1 MISRAQNQ
9 KDSSNSEMTESN
21 QTNVKHLSSIEQK
34 ELPFYKV
41 ILRSTAF
48 WILVILVI
56 LTAIFGYLTPN
67 NVFIKPETLFTI
79 GLNASQILILAVGA
93 TILLASKNM
102 DLSIGTN
109 LILTSTLAAKVL
121 KIVAGTPQ
129 EIMSGSYPNLTNAVI
144 AAIGASIIFGG
155 LFGMINGLIVTKLKM
170 EAFIASLATM
180 MIYWGI
186 SLVITQGA
194 SEVGIPRAL
203 QLGFGH
209 KKLFDL
215 IPYPLIVAL
224 IISGVMWLVM
234 RFTKFGLYTCAI
246 GSSAESAERSGIRTD
261 LYIISIF
268 ALVGVLAGIAGFFD
282 LARFATTNPQGHQTD
297 GLMAI
302 TAAVM
307 GGTSLKGGRA
317 SIPGAMLGALI
328 PTIIQTGLV
337 ILGVGAFYQMIA
349 TGFFLVIAVY
359 LDKKRYAGYLD

>member
-1 MISRAQNQ
+1 MIDEINGTAGQDSK
-9 KDSSNSEMTESN
+9 KDQELL
-21 QTNVKHLSSIEQK
+21 QAAAGHLSSVEQRD
-34 ELPFYKV
+34 LSAIQV
-41 ILRSTAF
+41 VLRSTAF

-56 LTAIFGYLTPN
+56 LVVLFGYLTPN
-67 NVFIKPETLFTI
+67 KVFLKPETLFTI
-79 GLNASQILILAVGA
+79 GLNASQMLILAVGA
-93 TILLASKNM
+93 TVQLASKNM
-102 DLSIGTN
+102 DLSVGTN

-121 KIVAGTPQ
+121 KMVAGSPA
-129 EIMSGSYPNLTNAVI
+129 EIMSGSYPNLGWAI
-144 AAIGASIIFGG
+144 AAAVLASILFGG
-155 LFGMINGLIVTKLKM
+155 LFGMLNGIIVTKLKM
-170 EAFIASLATM
+170 EAFIATLATM
-180 MIYWGI
+180 MVYWGI

-215 IPYPLIVAL
+215 IPMPLLVAL
-224 IISGVMWLVM
+224 VISALMWLMM
-234 RFTKFGLYTCAI
+234 RYTKFGLYTCAI
-246 GSSAESAERSGIRTD
+246 GSSKESSERSGINTD
-261 LYIISIF
+261 GYVISIF
-268 ALVGVLAGIAGFFD
+268 ILVGILAGIAGFFD

-337 ILGVGAFYQMIA
+337 IMGVGAFYQMIA
-349 TGFFLVIAVY
+349 TGVFLVIAVY
-359 LDKKRYAGYLD
+359 LDQRRYAGYLN